1 MFVKSYTFLQ
11 LHVIN
16 TTFDETARKK
26 LMKDLCVL
34 RKEKK
39 SSGIV
44 VCIINDYKEE
54 YKRDDET
61 LTIGKADR
69 M

>member
-1 MFVKSYTFLQ
+1 
-11 LHVIN
+11 
-16 TTFDETARKK
+16 
-26 LMKDLCVL
+26 MKDLCVL

-44 VCIINDYKEE
+44 VCIINDYKKE